1 MKNHELKHLYAFT
14 LGREWR
20 LSLAELLAIF
30 WADSYQSNTEEIAI
44 LKITD
49 KTSSEIALMF
59 RNIGW
64 SVRVIEI
71 IDETDERRFATDV
84 ISQIQD
90 SRARTSAKMI
100 NGEMGVR
107 GEVTVWTVMKNS
119 TTKSEASNEWVWLPP
134 ETFDTFGHKSME
146 GKITFA
152 LGAYWVEFR
161 VSDIGLRIKKT
172 LQESGMSVRLV
183 NTENTNINAA
193 SFKKER
199 LAKSQHEYNVIALEK
214 VVYIGRTLACQDIDA
229 YSHRDTAKSRD
240 MIVGMMP
247 PKLTQ
252 IMLNLAIHNQN
263 EIRSVSKI
271 CVYDPFCW
279 LGTTLIEAANM
290 GITKLIGSDMSRDM
304 ARTTKMNI
312 EAFVAEEKVWQD
324 RILAVGWKPNKDFSN
339 MEYDTFELDATKI
352 FRHFE
357 GKKIENTVIVS
368 EWYLGAIM
376 QKDSITMDRVKSERM
391 NLMRMYDAFFRGLKN
406 LGFKWNIVMTFPFWD
421 IRGTCSYFTEI
432 YEVLE
437 DAGFEV
443 IPLLPK
449 SNADLLTRKWSLLYR
464 RVNQNV
470 GREVIKIQLKK

>member
-1 MKNHELKHLYAFT
+1 MGMKNHEITHLYAFT
-14 LGREWR
+14 LGREWK

-30 WADSYQSNTEEIAI
+30 GGDSYRWHSEEVAILSIEEIASAE
-44 LKITD
+44 L
-49 KTSSEIALMF
+49 ALMF
-59 RNIGW
+59 RKIGG
-64 SVRVIEI
+64 SVRIIEI
-71 IDETDERRFATDV
+71 FDETDERRFATDV
-84 ISQIQD
+84 ISSIQHT
-90 SRARTSAKMI
+90 RTHTSAKMI
-100 NGEMGVR
+100 R
-107 GEVTVWTVMKNS
+107 
-119 TTKSEASNEWVWLPP
+119 SE
-134 ETFDTFGHKSME
+134 KE

-152 LGAYWVEFR
+152 LGAYWIEYR
-161 VSDIGLRIKKT
+161 LSDIGMRIKKT

-183 NTENTNINAA
+183 NTENSNINAA
-193 SFKKER
+193 TFKKER
-199 LAKSQHEYNVIALEK
+199 LGKSQSEYNIISLGNIA
-214 VVYIGRTLACQDIDA
+214 YIGRTIVCQDIDA

-252 IMLNLAIHNQN
+252 IMLNLALSIGNPQTKKSFKN
-263 EIRSVSKI
+263 ERFEAENYFWKEFTWWVNDWKNISSNEEARSLSKI

-304 ARTTKMNI
+304 VRTTNLNI

-339 MEYDTFELDATKI
+339 MEYDIFELDATKI

-376 QKDSITMDRVKSERM
+376 QKDSITMDRVKAERM

-437 DAGFEV
+437 DAGYEV
-443 IPLLPK
+443 VPLLPRTT
-449 SNADLLTRKWSLLYR
+449 ADLLTRKWSLLYR
-464 RVNQNV
+464 RESQNV
-470 GREVIKIQLKK
+470 GREVIKIRLK